1 MSVSGDFKVICI
13 ALGGIFSKL
22 LNSLYIKSGW
32 FVCFFESG
40 RLQDL

>member
-1 MSVSGDFKVICI
+1 MICI
-13 ALGGIFSKL
+13 ALGGVFSKS

-32 FVCFFESG
+32 FVRFFESG